1 MSQKLN
7 NFHRKY
13 FAELAVSLAKING
26 YTTGENPSV
35 GCVVTNFS
43 NEILSTGQ
51 TSVGGRPHAEY
62 NALAKLDNKTKKKMF
77 VTLEPC
83 NHFGKTPP
91 CTSIIKKKNVKE
103 VYCSDEDHNPIVKN
117 KGFNFLNKNKILVVR
132 KKITN
137 QKLYNKYTYSVTTKK
152 PYVTVKLAVTKNF
165 STIWKGK
172 KYFTNSHSLKFA
184 HLLRYTNDSI
194 LVGKNTFLKDFPKLN
209 CRLPGLSQFSPKI
222 FIINCNLTIKEKHLR
237 LYAKKTTI
245 FHNCEDT
252 SKVSKYKKYFRLEKI
267 KTTGGIISPNEIL
280 RRIYSLGSRRL
291 LVEGG
296 LETLK
301 LFKNSKSVNKYLFI
315 RSNLNAPKVLS
326 SAKSLIWSL
335 CANNPSRSKVDI
347 NLSNDE
353 LFSI

>member
-13 FAELAVSLAKING
+13 FSELAVSLAKINM
-26 YTTGENPSV
+26 YITGENPSV

-43 NEILSTGQ
+43 NEILSTGC
-51 TSVGGRPHAEY
+51 TSARGRPHAEY
-62 NALAKLDNKTKKKMF
+62 NALVKLDNKSKKRVF

-103 VYCSDEDHNPIVKN
+103 VYCASEDHNPIVKN

-137 QKLYNKYTYSVTTKK
+137 QKLNNKYTYSVTTKK
-152 PYVTVKLAVTKNF
+152 PYVTAKLALTKNF

-172 KYFTNSHSLKFA
+172 KYFTNSDSLKFS

-209 CRLPGLSQFSPKI
+209 CRLPGLFQFTPKI
-222 FIINCNLTIKEKHLR
+222 FIINGNLTIKPKHLR
-237 LYAKKTTI
+237 LYTKKTTI
-245 FHNCEDT
+245 FHSCEDT
-252 SKVSKYKKYFRLEKI
+252 KKISKYKKCFHLEKI
-267 KTTGGIISPNEIL
+267 KTTSGIISPNEIL
-280 RRIYSLGSRRL
+280 SRIYSLGSRRL

-296 LETLK
+296 LKTLK
-301 LFKNSKSVNKYLFI
+301 LFEKSNLVNKYLLI

-335 CANNPSRSKVDI
+335 CANNLSRSKVDI